1 MFFTFFK
8 IFIFWVNKGVKRQKM
23 TQHDEK
29 FCLSNTISKEPY
41 IIWSSFTV
49 HLCKRVV
56 YPAFFSFFQNFD
68 FPGCWKGKK
77 GKKISPKWQKILFV
91 TLVSQEPYIMWLS
104 FMVHMCKMLISW
116 DVFFIF
122 EKFFWV
128 ARRWGGGGKRAKNG
142 PGWKKILSVSLIFW
156 FLGLL
161 GV

>member
-23 TQHDEK
+23 TQNDEK

-128 ARRWGGGGKRAKNG
+128 ARRWGGGRVKGQKMVQND
-142 PGWKKILSVSLIFW
+142 KKFCLCHSYFDFW
-156 FLGLL
+156 GC
-161 GV
+161 

>member
-23 TQHDEK
+23 TQNDEK

-56 YPAFFSFFQNFD
+56 YPASFSFFQNFD

-128 ARRWGGGGKRAKNG
+128 ARRWGGGVKGQKIVQND
-142 PGWKKILSVSLIFW
+142 KKFCLCHSYFDFW
-156 FLGLL
+156 GC
-161 GV
+161 

>member
-23 TQHDEK
+23 TQNDEK

-56 YPAFFSFFQNFD
+56 YPASFSFFQNFD

-128 ARRWGGGGKRAKNG
+128 ARRWGGGVKGQKMVQND
-142 PGWKKILSVSLIFW
+142 KKFCLCHSYFDFW
-156 FLGLL
+156 GC
-161 GV
+161 

>member
-23 TQHDEK
+23 TQNDEK

-56 YPAFFSFFQNFD
+56 YPASFSFFQNFD

-128 ARRWGGGGKRAKNG
+128 ARRWGGGVKGQKMVQND
-142 PGWKKILSVSLIFW
+142 KKFCLCHSYFHFW
-156 FLGLL
+156 GC
-161 GV
+161 

>member
-23 TQHDEK
+23 TQNDEK

-116 DVFFIF
+116 DVFLKSFSGLL
-122 EKFFWV
+122 
-128 ARRWGGGGKRAKNG
+128 GGGGGGVKGQKMVQND
-142 PGWKKILSVSLIFW
+142 KKFCLCHSYFDFW
-156 FLGLL
+156 GC
-161 GV
+161 